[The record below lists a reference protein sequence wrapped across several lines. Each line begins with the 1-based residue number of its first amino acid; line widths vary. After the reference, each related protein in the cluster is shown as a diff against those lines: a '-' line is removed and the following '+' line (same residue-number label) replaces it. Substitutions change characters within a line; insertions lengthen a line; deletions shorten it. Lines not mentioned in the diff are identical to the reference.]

1 MISREEAETNPHRTI
16 LTSALGTNPDLVMD
30 TPGQPEPLRPKDV
43 LLICSDGL
51 WGQVRDPEILAAVE
65 NKSVE
70 RAGRELIGLAPER
83 GGADNTPVGIL
94 RPRWGGDPARNP
106 LPPIRPPHPTR
117 NTLSQHPPPS
127 SPPP

>member
-70 RAGRELIGLAPER
+70 QAGRELIRLARESGGPGKITVRIFRMRYVGFFMSSAGRVGEGAAARRVVR
-83 GGADNTPVGIL
+83 GA
-94 RPRWGGDPARNP
+94 PRWW
-106 LPPIRPPHPTR
+106 
-117 NTLSQHPPPS
+117 
-127 SPPP
+127 

>member
-70 RAGRELIGLAPER
+70 QAGRELIGLAPER
-83 GGADNTPVGIL
+83 GGPGKTHGQSFAPGPGGAPGAS
-94 RPRWGGDPARNP
+94 RPRDKT
-106 LPPIRPPHPTR
+106 PPTP
-117 NTLSQHPPPS
+117 
-127 SPPP
+127 

>member
-70 RAGRELIGLAPER
+70 RAGRELIGLARQR
-83 GGADNTPVGIL
+83 GGPENIPVEIL
-94 RPRWGGDPARNP
+94 RLRRGASPTPHPTPPTTPPSPTNP
-106 LPPIRPPHPTR
+106 PPHP
-117 NTLSQHPPPS
+117 PPPLS
-127 SPPP
+127 LPPH